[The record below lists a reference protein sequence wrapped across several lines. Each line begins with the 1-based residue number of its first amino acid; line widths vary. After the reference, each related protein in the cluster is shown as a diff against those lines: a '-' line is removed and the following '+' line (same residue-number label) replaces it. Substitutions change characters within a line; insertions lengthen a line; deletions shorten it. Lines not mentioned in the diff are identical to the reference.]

1 MSLLDE
7 SPPPSY
13 DSIYGQL
20 KEARHTTDG
29 NVSFAKRGFTIII
42 GSRSLYLHDCP
53 AQRYIP
59 IYLIVAG
66 VFSLVKDLSS
76 LLQKCKAK
84 RTEEEQEGG
93 APTNFFDGLVG
104 CFLFAWFICG
114 NVWIYS
120 THNHFSTDS
129 TKADFCEPIVISSHL
144 INILD
149 MDAPPSYNSL
159 YCKII
164 EAKVT
169 SGGNVDFARKS
180 IGIVCNSVIAT
191 VFLVVFLAVP
201 IAAIVIGGLYLH
213 DCPKQKYIPIYLIVF
228 GAFAI
233 VKALLSLGDKCR
245 ASNNAGEQEE
255 SKPKGAC
262 DAIIGLFLCIWF
274 ILGNYWVYTTYK
286 HFSTDESSDEYCQP
300 TLFYFSFWLI
310 TGTHIVTGLIILLC
324 CGCCISMVCCS
335 NKPSYDS
342 FSEYGV

>member
-1 MSLLDE
+1 
-7 SPPPSY
+7 
-13 DSIYGQL
+13 
-20 KEARHTTDG
+20 
-29 NVSFAKRGFTIII
+29 
-42 GSRSLYLHDCP
+42 
-53 AQRYIP
+53 
-59 IYLIVAG
+59 
-66 VFSLVKDLSS
+66 
-76 LLQKCKAK
+76 
-84 RTEEEQEGG
+84 
-93 APTNFFDGLVG
+93 
-104 CFLFAWFICG
+104 
-114 NVWIYS
+114 
-120 THNHFSTDS
+120 
-129 TKADFCEPIVISSHL
+129 
-144 INILD
+144 

-164 EAKVT
+164 KAKVT
-169 SGGNVDFARKS
+169 SDGNVDFARKS

-255 SKPKGAC
+255 SKPKG
-262 DAIIGLFLCIWF
+262 
-274 ILGNYWVYTTYK
+274 NYWVYTTYK

>member
-29 NVSFAKRGFTIII
+29 NVSFAKRGFTIIL

-53 AQRYIP
+53 AQRLIP

-66 VFSLVKDLSS
+66 AFSLVKDLSS

-129 TKADFCEPIVISSHL
+129 TKADFCEPV
-144 INILD
+144 
-149 MDAPPSYNSL
+149 
-159 YCKII
+159 
-164 EAKVT
+164 
-169 SGGNVDFARKS
+169 
-180 IGIVCNSVIAT
+180 
-191 VFLVVFLAVP
+191 
-201 IAAIVIGGLYLH
+201 
-213 DCPKQKYIPIYLIVF
+213 
-228 GAFAI
+228 
-233 VKALLSLGDKCR
+233 
-245 ASNNAGEQEE
+245 
-255 SKPKGAC
+255 
-262 DAIIGLFLCIWF
+262 
-274 ILGNYWVYTTYK
+274 
-286 HFSTDESSDEYCQP
+286 
-300 TLFYFSFWLI
+300 LFYFSFWLLNATYI
-310 TGTHIVTGLIILLC
+310 LIGISCLLC
-324 CGCCISMVCCS
+324 CCGVSFACCA
-335 NKPSYDS
+335 KDD
-342 FSEYGV
+342 